1 MKDNVKKKG
10 TFMIRTGQTTD
21 NCRAAV
27 THSMV
32 HVAVETVIGLIDLV
46 NTLITHFLDHCVP
59 SPFNNS
65 KSQAKAMPRL
75 KESFSSR

>member
-1 MKDNVKKKG
+1 MKDNVKKKEHLWL
-10 TFMIRTGQTTD
+10 GQDKQQIT
-21 NCRAAV
+21 AV